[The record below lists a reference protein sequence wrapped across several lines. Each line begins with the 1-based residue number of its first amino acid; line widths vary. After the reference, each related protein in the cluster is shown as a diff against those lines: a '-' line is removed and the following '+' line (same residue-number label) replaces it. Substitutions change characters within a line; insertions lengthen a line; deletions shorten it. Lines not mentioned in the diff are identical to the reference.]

1 MLFSASYLSVPSK
14 TFETAGEG
22 TATSVTELMLVDSSS
37 KDVGLAT
44 LSKEQQ
50 AVNSSVELTGKCLG

>member
-1 MLFSASYLSVPSK
+1 MPH
-14 TFETAGEG
+14 TFQFLLKHLKLRGGGRG
-22 TATSVTELMLVDSSS
+22 TATSVTEFMLVDSSS

-44 LSKEQQ
+44 PSEEQQ